1 MVITDS
7 ALLARFQEIRLVIFD
22 VDGVLTDGR
31 LYYDNHG
38 NEFKA
43 FHAHDGHGMKQLQQ
57 AGIPIAIITARK
69 SELVTKRM
77 HDLGIVYL
85 FQGAR
90 DKLVAFN
97 TLLTELGI
105 SANHVCYV
113 GDDSL
118 DIAVMRRCGVAIA
131 VANAQPIAKN
141 HAHCITEQRGGEGAA
156 REVCDTILHIQ
167 GKLETIMND
176 YAR

>member
-1 MVITDS
+1 MVINDPS
-7 ALLARFQEIRLVIFD
+7 LLTRFKEIRLAIFD

-69 SELVTKRM
+69 SELVAKRM
-77 HDLGIVYL
+77 HDLGVVHL

-97 TLLTELGI
+97 ELLAKLSI
-105 SANHVCYV
+105 SANQVCYV

-118 DIAVMRRCGVAIA
+118 DVAVMRRCGVAIA
-131 VANAQPIAKN
+131 VANAQPIAKQ
-141 HAHCITEQRGGEGAA
+141 HAHCITEKKGGEGAA

-167 GKLETIMND
+167 GKLEAIMND
-176 YAR
+176 YVR